1 MLKDIT
7 SFANSRGGIIL
18 IGVNEPSDE
27 IDIKKQIVGM
37 SDSKVTSA
45 NIERVCTTSIEPRI
59 PNLIIT
65 FEKVFEDKEI
75 IIIYIPASPIKPH
88 MVNYNKHRAFYI
100 RHSES
105 SVPMTVQEIRDSV
118 LYSSNIGKSALT
130 YAVNEEIDLLE
141 YFIKDKPAFIF
152 QAIPLQE
159 AENPLDVR
167 SELVET
173 LIRGLN
179 RRQWGYQF
187 TINSAILPTPT
198 LKGIMGSNSR
208 TDSNWMTE
216 IQRNGCIQLTYL
228 MEKFGKPEKVC
239 LYDHYTELIKMFL
252 GFCKEIWESLK
263 IDLPYLM
270 RYQLVN
276 AKGVTFFKEQEVF
289 DIQREYVNER
299 HNISFQDQIKNIG
312 DDLEVIYDMW
322 EEQFFNLQG
331 RWRQNRN

>member
-1 MLKDIT
+1 M
-7 SFANSRGGIIL
+7 
-18 IGVNEPSDE
+18 
-27 IDIKKQIVGM
+27 
-37 SDSKVTSA
+37 
-45 NIERVCTTSIEPRI
+45 
-59 PNLIIT
+59 
-65 FEKVFEDKEI
+65 
-75 IIIYIPASPIKPH
+75 
-88 MVNYNKHRAFYI
+88 
-100 RHSES
+100 
-105 SVPMTVQEIRDSV
+105 
-118 LYSSNIGKSALT
+118 
-130 YAVNEEIDLLE
+130 
-141 YFIKDKPAFIF
+141 
-152 QAIPLQE
+152 QE